1 MSALATTQ
9 YYENVVGTLGKAET
23 ESFVRLY
30 MAPGMQHCF
39 GGPGPNFFA
48 QIDLGSVSPAAQKFM
63 PSIAPEANISS
74 ALEQWVTKGVAPS
87 SIRATKYID
96 DLDPAKGVKMTRP
109 LCPYPQIASYKGVGD
124 TNNAKNF

>member
-1 MSALATTQ
+1 MISAAEAAAIAHMKVGPILNATDADLRRFQTQSGRLILYHGWSDPGMSSLATTQ

-74 ALEQWVTKGVAPS
+74 ALEQWVT
-87 SIRATKYID
+87 
-96 DLDPAKGVKMTRP
+96 
-109 LCPYPQIASYKGVGD
+109 
-124 TNNAKNF
+124 